1 MKLVKRSGHWP
12 DYHLLPMI
20 LPVPYIFIPFV
31 SGPAPSS
38 YSCAATNSH
47 QFANMDGARSNG
59 STFRN
64 ILPVAL
70 ILVSLQGDRDIMLQT
85 KSTSVPYT
93 FIKRPKYILIHV
105 ILISLA
111 IKRLDNESTTSIMAS
126 SYGLSVLTQIFSTM
140 HVTIAM

>member
-1 MKLVKRSGHWP
+1 
-12 DYHLLPMI
+12 
-20 LPVPYIFIPFV
+20 
-31 SGPAPSS
+31 
-38 YSCAATNSH
+38 
-47 QFANMDGARSNG
+47 MDGARSNG

-70 ILVSLQGDRDIMLQT
+70 ILVSLQGDRDNMLQT